1 MNGFAYCK
9 VPVAPVRADHADQ
22 SEIVTQ
28 LLFGEPVEIIG
39 EYEQWRQ
46 IRTWFDQYEGWVDN
60 KQLLRLR
67 EKELKRWLDGIS
79 VERSLTRKITA
90 GNGDMI
96 ITRGAFV
103 PSEMAAEFSIGSNL
117 YGIDEVAEPDFH
129 SVAEYA
135 QSYLNAPYLWGG
147 KTPFGIDCSGLT
159 QMVFRAF
166 DINLP
171 RDASQQVH
179 SGADVDFS
187 DRQAG
192 DLAFF
197 INAKGNIHHVGILL
211 DAGRIIH
218 ASGYV
223 RIDSFA
229 EEGIFRQPENE
240 LSHRLHCIK
249 RM

>member
-1 MNGFAYCK
+1 MSEFAYCK
-9 VPVAPVRADHADQ
+9 VSVAPIRADHADQ

-28 LLFGEPVEIIG
+28 LLFGEPVEVIG
-39 EYEQWRQ
+39 EHEQWRQ
-46 IRTWFDQYEGWVDN
+46 IRTWFDQYEGWVDS
-60 KQLLRLR
+60 KQLIRLR

-79 VERSLTRKITA
+79 VERSLTRKIGA
-90 GNGDMI
+90 GYGDMW

-103 PSEMAAEFSIGSNL
+103 PADGSLDFFIGNNSYTLDN
-117 YGIDEVAEPDFH
+117 VAELSFR
-129 SVAEYA
+129 SVTEYA
-135 QSYLNAPYLWGG
+135 RSYLNAPYLWGG

-179 SGADVDFS
+179 SGADVDFP

-211 DAGRIIH
+211 DAGSIIH

-223 RIDSFA
+223 RIDAFA